1 MALILRKDK
10 GQKLTIDDLDGNFQ
24 YLESIS
30 GGTSSTIDISLTKG
44 TLGGYITDG
53 EKTITEEEIV
63 STLKIPA
70 GYLEVLSYDLP
81 FIEFGYTTESEEEI
95 IVRFYQNT
103 TNVLDG
109 NETLFYQWTD
119 VRAEDDSVQRNF
131 ETAFILG
138 YSESSPENDKLKGSF
153 LEFKGDELLYL
164 DNYHQLLNREN
175 FDYSIDQWIIVTLES
190 NGQLVNPI
198 YHAIVRPIIGKM
210 LKPID

>member
-70 GYLEVLSYDLP
+70 GYLEVLSYELP
-81 FIEFGYTTESEEEI
+81 RIGFGYTTESEEEI

-109 NETLFYQWTD
+109 NETLFYQQTENNSGLRD
-119 VRAEDDSVQRNF
+119 LD
-131 ETAFILG
+131 TAFILG
-138 YSESSPENDKLKGSF
+138 YSESSPEWYSF

-164 DNYHQLLNREN
+164 DNYYQLLNREN

-198 YHAIVRPIIGKM
+198 YHAIVRPTFGK
-210 LKPID
+210 

>member
-10 GQKLTIDDLDGNFQ
+10 GQKLTIDDLDGNFE
-24 YLESIS
+24 YL
-30 GGTSSTIDISLTKG
+30 DSLTKG
-44 TLGGYITDG
+44 VLGGYITDG

-70 GYLEVLSYDLP
+70 GYLEVVSYELP
-81 FIEFGYTTESEEEI
+81 HIGFGYTTESEEEI

>member
-10 GQKLTIDDLDGNFQ
+10 GQKLTIDDLDGNFE

-30 GGTSSTIDISLTKG
+30 GGTSSTIDISLTKDV
-44 TLGGYITDG
+44 LGGYITDG

-70 GYLEVLSYDLP
+70 GYLEILAYELP
-81 FIEFGYTTESEEEI
+81 RIGFGYTTESEEEI

-119 VRAEDDSVQRNF
+119 VRTEGDSVQRNF
-131 ETAFILG
+131 DTAFILG
-138 YSESSPENDKLKGSF
+138 YSESSPEWNSF
-153 LEFKGDELLYL
+153 LEFKGDELIYL
-164 DNYHQLLNREN
+164 DNYYQLLNREN

-198 YHAIVRPIIGKM
+198 YHAIARPIF
-210 LKPID
+210 LK

>member
-109 NETLFYQWTD
+109 NETLFYQQTENNSGLRD
-119 VRAEDDSVQRNF
+119 LV
-131 ETAFILG
+131 TPFILG
-138 YSESSPENDKLKGSF
+138 YSESSPEWYSF

-164 DNYHQLLNREN
+164 DNYYQLLNREN

-198 YHAIVRPIIGKM
+198 YHAIARPIFAK
-210 LKPID
+210 

>member
-10 GQKLTIDDLDGNFQ
+10 GEKLTIDDLDDNFE

-44 TLGGYITDG
+44 ALGGFITDG

-63 STLKIPA
+63 STLKGPA
-70 GYLEVLSYDLP
+70 GYLEVISYDLP
-81 FIEFGYTTESEEEI
+81 YIGFRYTTESEEEI

-109 NETLFYQWTD
+109 NETLFYQYTSTKND
-119 VRAEDDSVQRNF
+119 PEF
-131 ETAFILG
+131 YTPFIMG
-138 YSESSPENDKLKGSF
+138 YSESESFPEWNNL
-153 LEFKGDELLYL
+153 LEFKGDALLYL
-164 DNYHQLLNREN
+164 DTYYQLLNREN

-198 YHAIVRPIIGKM
+198 YHTLARPFFGK
-210 LKPID
+210 